1 MVLEDIRYQLDQFS
15 IFDDVRLSIEINNK
29 KGVIYYNAG
38 VIIGASFD
46 DKKNIDVF
54 RELKDLEG
62 QISINVSIGEPMP
75 DGIDED
81 KIDNKSLDEILEL
94 INNPEAVSSDNDNDN
109 DNYDLNKNLQD
120 DLSSFNYEVSN
131 EAITA
136 IGENLSQI
144 TGVEGVIA
152 LKSSGEVIYSKD
164 IEDTDFE
171 SADTLFL
178 FNQSKDLGGIFSF
191 QDLNSVICEANNNYR
206 KIIINNKNIIYSL
219 IVSSSVQALKTQTE
233 AVRLLES

>member
-54 RELKDLEG
+54 RELQDLEG

-75 DGIDED
+75 DDIDED
-81 KIDNKSLDEILEL
+81 KIDNKSLDEILEI
-94 INNPEAVSSDNDNDN
+94 INNPEAVSSDDDND
-109 DNYDLNKNLQD
+109 YDLNKNLQD

-131 EAITA
+131 EDINA

-144 TGVEGVIA
+144 TGVEGVVV

-164 IEDTDFE
+164 IKDPDFE

-178 FNQSKDLGGIFSF
+178 FNQSKELGGIFSF

-233 AVRLLES
+233 AVKLLES

>member
-1 MVLEDIRYQLDQFS
+1 MILEDIRYQLDQFS
-15 IFDDVRLSIEINNK
+15 VFDDIKLSIEINNK

-38 VIIGASFD
+38 MIIGASFD

-75 DGIDED
+75 DGIDEY
-81 KIDNKSLDEILEL
+81 KINNKSLDEILEI
-94 INNPEAVSSDNDNDN
+94 INNPETVESDDNNIDYN
-109 DNYDLNKNLQD
+109 LNKNLPD
-120 DLSSFNYEVSN
+120 DLISFNYEVSN
-131 EAITA
+131 EAIA
-136 IGENLSQI
+136 VIGENLSQI
-144 TGVEGVIA
+144 IGVEGVIA
-152 LKSSGEVIYSKD
+152 LNFSGEAIYSKG
-164 IEDTDFE
+164 IEDIDFE

-178 FNQSKDLGGIFSF
+178 FNQSKKLGGIFSF

-233 AVRLLES
+233 AVKLLES

>member
-1 MVLEDIRYQLDQFS
+1 MVLEDIRYQLDQFF

-75 DGIDED
+75 DDIDED
-81 KIDNKSLDEILEL
+81 KIDNKSLDEILEI
-94 INNPEAVSSDNDNDN
+94 INNPEAASSDDDND
-109 DNYDLNKNLQD
+109 YDLNKNLQD

-131 EAITA
+131 EDINA

-144 TGVEGVIA
+144 TGVEGVVV

-164 IEDTDFE
+164 IEDPDFE

-178 FNQSKDLGGIFSF
+178 FNQSKELGSIFSF

-233 AVRLLES
+233 AVKLLES

>member
-1 MVLEDIRYQLDQFS
+1 MILEDIRYQLEQFS
-15 IFDDVRLSIEINNK
+15 VFDDVRLSIEINNK

-38 VIIGASFD
+38 MIIGASFD

-81 KIDNKSLDEILEL
+81 KINNKSLDEILEI
-94 INNPEAVSSDNDNDN
+94 INNPETVESDDNNVDYN
-109 DNYDLNKNLQD
+109 LNKNLHGD
-120 DLSSFNYEVSN
+120 DSISFNYEVSN

-136 IGENLSQI
+136 TGENLSQI
-144 TGVEGVIA
+144 IGVEGVIA

-164 IEDTDFE
+164 IEDPDFE

-178 FNQSKDLGGIFSF
+178 FNQSKELGGIFSF

-233 AVRLLES
+233 AVKLLES

>member
-1 MVLEDIRYQLDQFS
+1 MILEDIRYQLDQFS

-29 KGVIYYNAG
+29 KGIIYYNAG

-81 KIDNKSLDEILEL
+81 KIDNKSLDEILEI
-94 INNPEAVSSDNDNDN
+94 INNPETVSSDDDDDNI
-109 DNYDLNKNLQD
+109 NYDLNKNLKD

-136 IGENLSQI
+136 IGDNLSQI
-144 TGVEGVIA
+144 IGVEGVIA

-164 IEDTDFE
+164 IEDPDFE

-178 FNQSKDLGGIFSF
+178 FNQSKELGGIFSF
-191 QDLNSVICEANNNYR
+191 QDLKSIICEANNNYR
-206 KIIINNKNIIYSL
+206 KIIINNKNVIYSL

-233 AVRLLES
+233 AVKLLES